1 MAYRSGLFHSWATQE
16 LNYLIIP
23 NLTEMDSREEHPM
36 RFGFRCKI
44 VGVEN
49 NGVFIG
55 VDGITSPLTRDLSTQ
70 FKLDDPVIVLM
81 KPIW

>member
-1 MAYRSGLFHSWATQE
+1 
-16 LNYLIIP
+16 
-23 NLTEMDSREEHPM
+23 MDSREEHPM

-55 VDGITSPLTRDLSTQ
+55 VDGNTSPLTRDPQ
-70 FKLDDPVIVLM
+70 FKLDDLVIILM
-81 KPIW
+81 RPIW